1 MLGKEKKFNS
11 PNPFEKSK
19 KKLIAFVAILSTF
32 FIFTPSQSNAS
43 QSSIELPPNSPNTEQ
58 ALNPYAES
66 SEVNKNFPDEGKT
79 EIEVDP
85 NVQMIDGNLVPIEPL
100 KPTEIQQPVQ
110 TQPQVVAH
118 NYPTIFTPKQLQEIK
133 NSASTSKINPNPE
146 AFTVPVFQF

>member
-1 MLGKEKKFNS
+1 MLGTEKKFNS
-11 PNPFEKSK
+11 PNHFEESK
-19 KKLIAFVAILSTF
+19 KKLIAFAAILSTF
-32 FIFTPSQSNAS
+32 FFFNPSQSNAS
-43 QSSIELPPNSPNTEQ
+43 QLSIELPPNSPNTEQ
-58 ALNPYAES
+58 AFNPYAGSTGTHE
-66 SEVNKNFPDEGKT
+66 EFTDQGKT

-133 NSASTSKINPNPE
+133 NSASKINPNPE
-146 AFTVPVFQF
+146 AFTVPVFRF

>member
-1 MLGKEKKFNS
+1 MLGTEKKFNS
-11 PNPFEKSK
+11 PNHFEKSK

-43 QSSIELPPNSPNTEQ
+43 QSSIELQPNSPNTEQ
-58 ALNPYAES
+58 ALNPYAGSTGTHE
-66 SEVNKNFPDEGKT
+66 EFTDQGKT

-85 NVQMIDGNLVPIEPL
+85 NLEMIDGKLVPI

-133 NSASTSKINPNPE
+133 KSASKINPNPE
-146 AFTVPVFQF
+146 AFTVPVFRF